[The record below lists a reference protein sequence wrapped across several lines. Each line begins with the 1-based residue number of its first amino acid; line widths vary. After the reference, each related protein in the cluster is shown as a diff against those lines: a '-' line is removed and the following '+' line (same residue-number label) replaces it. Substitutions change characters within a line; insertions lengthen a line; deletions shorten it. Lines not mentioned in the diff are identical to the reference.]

1 MSISFDN
8 RVAVITGAG
17 SGLGRSHA
25 KFLAA
30 RGVKVVVN
38 DLGGNVA
45 GQGGSSNAADEVVE
59 AITASGGVAVANYD
73 SVASVEG
80 GQNIIQT
87 AMDNFGRVDILI
99 NNAGNVRDKSFAKM
113 DLENFTAL
121 IDVHLMGA
129 VYCTKAAWPI
139 MLDNQFGRVIMTSS
153 SSGLFGGHGHTNYAS
168 AKLGLVGFMHALIQ
182 EGTSKNVLVNSIA
195 PMALTR
201 MTEQVASPK
210 FAATMQP
217 EFVSAMVA
225 FLCAD
230 ECNLSGEIVECGM
243 GYYSKVQILEGAGI
257 FLGDGEVPSP
267 ADIQDNWSAISDMSD
282 AKPYRH
288 AGQISRAVFRKMR
301 DEGLLPDDNAPA

>member
-8 RVAVITGAG
+8 RVAVVTGAG

-25 KFLAA
+25 KVLAA

-59 AITASGGVAVANYD
+59 AITHAGGVAVANYD
-73 SVASVEG
+73 SVASAQG
-80 GQNIIQT
+80 GQNIIKT
-87 AMDNFGRVDILI
+87 AIDNFGRIDILI

-121 IDVHLMGA
+121 MDVHLMGA
-129 VYCTKAAWPI
+129 VYCTRAAWPV
-139 MLDNQFGRVIMTSS
+139 MLERQFGRVIMTSS
-153 SSGLFGGHGHTNYAS
+153 SSGLFGAHGHTNYAS
-168 AKLGLVGFMHALIQ
+168 AKLALVGFMHALIQ

-201 MTEQVASPK
+201 MTEQVVSPK
-210 FAATMQP
+210 FASTMQP
-217 EFVSAMVA
+217 EFVSAMIA
-225 FLCAD
+225 FLCSD
-230 ECNLSGEIVECGM
+230 ECDLSGEIVECGM
-243 GYYSKVQILEGAGI
+243 GYYSKVQISEGAGI
-257 FLGDGEVPSP
+257 FLGGGEVPTP
-267 ADIQDNWSAISDMSD
+267 DDIQDNWAAISDMSD

-288 AGQISRAVFRKMR
+288 AGQVSRAVFRKMK
-301 DEGLLPDDNAPA
+301 DEGLVPEE